1 MAKKIIISYTSN
13 PVANDEF
20 KYKLRLNGVF
30 IPFGS
35 LTETKITYRAQ
46 GTGNSNPYGVEIQ
59 STLDNT
65 IENTVIF
72 LQGQYSHPNI
82 VYSKVGQTLEIVVNI
97 EGVEV
102 IDLVKTGTS
111 FTVAEETVDFNEDSN
126 VIYFFEYDNVE
137 GVRYSCKISKVG
149 FVGTPT
155 EIQGKA
161 ILTKGSVKDHLDT
174 FRGGGLDIEL
184 EATESLNLSDLYTE
198 DERTFTVRFF
208 RGTTLLFRGFL
219 KPDGVF
225 QSFVRD
231 RWILN
236 LTCIDGLGA
245 LENLSFVKN
254 NGLFFTGKMK
264 AIDIVYNCLNRIGL
278 PMKFNT
284 CINTYYDGL
293 TPSNTLDPLST
304 IYLSVD
310 RFIKT
315 DDSTIM
321 SCEEVLKSVLDIFC
335 AVITQIDGEWYIYK
349 PNELYA
355 SNFPIFRRYSETG
368 NYIGT
373 KQINVGNLLGSQI
386 NNFYPH
392 HCNANQQISIKGA
405 ISAYRLG
412 YKYGKLKGLIK
423 NSSFEYSGN
432 ILLPYENWTLNFPA
446 ASGLIIFDPTNTF
459 GLKTYAIPPSSSLI
473 KLATSDSVPL
483 EGSYSY
489 VFKSSIGL
497 LITLGTVYNTDFNVR
512 VRFKVRTGT
521 YFLDIDGNWTT
532 TDTSIDYVFR
542 VSAAGDLMGKINTFN
557 FETKTKELP
566 VDSNVFIEFYS
577 VRESYNFGGTN
588 VQLIAEL
595 NSCDI
600 TPAVADSLVGEFH
613 TVQRQS
619 KPSTLIKANN
629 TVYNGDRN
637 NAEYVGDI
645 FKEDQLT
652 PTSIWSRAS
661 SFEQFPLL
669 RIAAEEELRI
679 QQKPLKEFKGDAYG
693 YIPYLSI
700 TNINNVGDKFMPIE
714 WEYDTF
720 RNITKVK
727 FLELYAEEINDI
739 DYKFTFDYG
748 NITRPTIMS

>member
-1 MAKKIIISYTSN
+1 MAKKITISYTSN

-126 VIYFFEYDNVE
+126 IIYFFEYDNVE
-137 GVRYSCKISKVG
+137 NVRYSCKISKVG
-149 FVGTPT
+149 FVGAPT

-161 ILTKGSVKDHLDT
+161 TLTKGSVKDHLDT

-208 RGTTLLFRGFL
+208 LGSTLLFRGFL

-225 QSFVRD
+225 QSFVDD

-349 PNELYA
+349 PNELY
-355 SNFPIFRRYSETG
+355 STNYPIFRQYSTLG
-368 NYIGT
+368 VYTGT
-373 KQINVGNLLGSQI
+373 KQISIANLLGSQI

-392 HCNANQQISIKGA
+392 HCNGNQQISIKGA
-405 ISAYRLG
+405 ISAFRLG
-412 YKYGKLKGLIK
+412 YKYGFIKGILQ
-423 NSSFEYSGN
+423 NSSLNHDANFVYD
-432 ILLPYENWTLNFPA
+432 NWTLSALGILKMIKDPLKVSGYEYSSGVANNTGVLITSDTFAVDAGITLQLKVSFKIIGSNTRCRFRVIVGSYYLKQDGSWSTTNSFIEANVIGSVIFELNTLSTPISGAMFVEILEAYNPVFPA
-446 ASGLIIFDPTNTF
+446 TVYI
-459 GLKTYAIPPSSSLI
+459 
-473 KLATSDSVPL
+473 
-483 EGSYSY
+483 
-489 VFKSSIGL
+489 SSIN
-497 LITLGTVYNTDFNVR
+497 I
-512 VRFKVRTGT
+512 
-521 YFLDIDGNWTT
+521 
-532 TDTSIDYVFR
+532 
-542 VSAAGDLMGKINTFN
+542 INTFQ
-557 FETKTKELP
+557 
-566 VDSNVFIEFYS
+566 
-577 VRESYNFGGTN
+577 GGGK
-588 VQLIAEL
+588 
-595 NSCDI
+595 
-600 TPAVADSLVGEFH
+600 VGEFH
-613 TVQRQS
+613 TVQRQN

-629 TVYNGDRN
+629 TVYNGDN
-637 NAEYVGDI
+637 DIIVYLGAI
-645 FKEDQLT
+645 FKNDQLT
-652 PTSIWSRAS
+652 TTSLWSRVG
-661 SFEQFPLL
+661 SFEKFPLL

-679 QQKPLKEFKGDAYG
+679 QQKPLQIFTGDAYG

-714 WEYDTF
+714 WEYDTVK
-720 RNITKVK
+720 NITKVK
-727 FLELYAEEINDI
+727 FLELYAAEINDI
-739 DYKFTFDYG
+739 EYTKTFDYG
-748 NITRPTIMS
+748 NTVKPTIVG

>member
-1 MAKKIIISYTSN
+1 MAKKITISYTSN
-13 PVANDEF
+13 PIANDEF

-82 VYSKVGQTLEIVVNI
+82 VYSKVGQTIEIVVNI

-102 IDLVKTGTS
+102 IDLSEASTS
-111 FTVAEETVDFNEDSN
+111 LTVAEETVDFNEDSN
-126 VIYFFEYDNVE
+126 IIYFFEYDNIE
-137 GVRYSCKISKVG
+137 NVRYSCKISKAG

-161 ILTKGSVKDHLDT
+161 TLTKGNAKDHLDT

-208 RGTTLLFRGFL
+208 RGSTLLFRGFL

-293 TPSNTLDPLST
+293 IPSNTLDPLSK
-304 IYLSVD
+304 IYLSTD
-310 RFIKT
+310 RFVKT

-321 SCEEVLKSVLDIFC
+321 SCEEVLKSVLDLFC
-335 AVITQIDGEWYIYK
+335 AVITQLDGEWYIYK
-349 PNELYA
+349 PNELY
-355 SNFPIFRRYSETG
+355 STNYPTFRQYSTLG
-368 NYIGT
+368 VYTGT

-392 HCNANQQISIKGA
+392 HCNGNQQISIKGA
-405 ISAYRLG
+405 ISAFRLG
-412 YKYGKLKGLIK
+412 YKYGKLKGLLK
-423 NSSFEYSGN
+423 NSNFEYSGN
-432 ILLPYENWTLNFPA
+432 ILLPYEFWTLNFPA
-446 ASGLIIFDPTNTF
+446 ASGLITIDPTNTF
-459 GLKTYAIPPSSSLI
+459 GLKTKVIQSAQTII
-473 KLATSDSVPL
+473 KLATSDSITL
-483 EGSYSY
+483 EGTYSY
-489 VFKSSIGL
+489 VFRANLDLTRI
-497 LITLGTVYNTDFNVR
+497 IDNNMFNPNLDIR
-512 VRFKVRTGT
+512 VRFLVKSGVYYLTKEG
-521 YFLDIDGNWTT
+521 DWTT
-532 TDTSIDYVFR
+532 TATFLDYKFKINNQ
-542 VSAAGDLMGKINTFN
+542 GKIRQEKFN
-557 FETKTKELP
+557 YIFETKTKELP
-566 VDSNVFIEFYS
+566 ADGVTSIEFHT
-577 VRESYNFGGTN
+577 VRESYTPSGFVST
-588 VQLIAEL
+588 AEL

-600 TPAVADSLVGEFH
+600 VPAVADSLVGEFH

-637 NAEYVGDI
+637 NAEYLGDI
-645 FKEDQLT
+645 FQDDQLT
-652 PTSIWSRAS
+652 TTSVWSRAS

-679 QQKPLKEFKGDAYG
+679 QQKPLQIFTGDAYG

-700 TNINNVGDKFMPIE
+700 TNINNVGTKFMPIE
-714 WEYDTF
+714 WEYDTV

-727 FLELYAEEINDI
+727 FLELYAAEINDI

-748 NITRPTIMS
+748 NVTRPTILG